1 MAATVHPEISRA
13 RAQGRIELERSEL
26 SRIRQ
31 AYEER
36 QRSVPADRY
45 SRMNPGHLYA
55 LQEREATMAALL
67 RSAGLRSLAG
77 LRILDVGCGRGATL
91 RQYLEYEAA
100 PELLWGIDLLSSL
113 IQPAQELTPA
123 ARLFCGSAS
132 RLPFADG
139 SFDLISQ
146 FMLFTSV
153 LNFEIRMQIAVEMA
167 RVLVLAES
175 SCGTTSL
182 TTILRIRMSAE
193 LEWERSVGCFP
204 ASHAAAAVSPWHRP
218 WAGPLEVWGR
228 PSTISPRSCDSSVPT
243 TSVCSKSPEVAGANA
258 LFCNSELGNEDR
270 AENRELRT
278 ENKELKTEE
287 LKTADW
293 SNKTMALAR
302 DKFVPFSPP
311 LIGEEEIAEVVDT
324 LRSDWITTGPKV

>member
-26 SRIRQ
+26 NRIRK

-36 QRSVPADRY
+36 QRSVPASRY

-67 RSAGLRSLAG
+67 RSAGIRSLAG

-91 RQYLEYEAA
+91 RQYLEYEAD
-100 PELLWGIDLLSSL
+100 PERLWGIDLLSSL
-113 IQPAQELTPA
+113 IRQARELTPT

-132 RLPFADG
+132 RLPFADS

-167 RVLVLAES
+167 RVLAPGGKLLWYDFAYNNPKNPDVRGVGLGEIRRLFPGFACRRRRITLA
-175 SCGTTSL
+175 
-182 TTILRIRMSAE
+182 
-193 LEWERSVGCFP
+193 
-204 ASHAAAAVSPWHRP
+204 
-218 WAGPLEVWGR
+218 
-228 PSTISPRSCDSSVPT
+228 
-243 TSVCSKSPEVAGANA
+243 
-258 LFCNSELGNEDR
+258 
-270 AENRELRT
+270 
-278 ENKELKTEE
+278 
-287 LKTADW
+287 
-293 SNKTMALAR
+293 
-302 DKFVPFSPP
+302 PP
-311 LIGEEEIAEVVDT
+311 LGRAIGGLGPVVYHLASK
-324 LRSDWITTGPKV
+324 LRFLCTHYLCLLEKT